1 MIIALTR
8 AAIPVFRKRVSP
20 VFDSCSRI
28 LLVDIEKG
36 REVDRKEIYLD
47 ALPVTERVMILRKFQ
62 VGAVICGGISSLLEN
77 MLISAKI
84 DLISDI
90 SGEID
95 TVLEAYRAK
104 KLDRPRF
111 HMPGRRTD
119 SHDKDMDREEQDHE
133 SR

>member
-1 MIIALTR
+1 MTR

-95 TVLEAYRAK
+95 TVLGGVSGEKIGQAALSYAGS
-104 KLDRPRF
+104 P
-111 HMPGRRTD
+111 H
-119 SHDKDMDREEQDHE
+119 
-133 SR
+133 